1 MIGMN
6 IHEISMKVY
15 DNSHENPWTSSK
27 KPMLLKELEPLKQYT
42 FREVGPGLVD
52 RDNYSGELP
61 IC

>member
-1 MIGMN
+1 
-6 IHEISMKVY
+6 
-15 DNSHENPWTSSK
+15 
-27 KPMLLKELEPLKQYT
+27 MLLKELEPLKQYT